1 MVKCLKDSPRT
12 SYLVCGS
19 KKTSDRVTKA
29 VSSCIAALSTLKKI
43 SNMAPLALTFK
54 EASLKVLTC
63 RPSAVLEASRE
74 KTPGTQDSKEQKRL
88 SLQSFFNRRS
98 MEDEPFLKKKM
109 IENIEDIYAL
119 LLRGWTSVR
128 ILSD

>member
-12 SYLVCGS
+12 SSLVCGS

-29 VSSCIAALSTLKKI
+29 VSSCIAALSTHKKI

-54 EASLKVLTC
+54 EASLTVLTC
-63 RPSAVLEASRE
+63 RPAAVLEASRE

-98 MEDEPFLKKKM
+98 MEDEPFLKKK
-109 IENIEDIYAL
+109 
-119 LLRGWTSVR
+119 
-128 ILSD
+128 

>member
-1 MVKCLKDSPRT
+1 
-12 SYLVCGS
+12 
-19 KKTSDRVTKA
+19 
-29 VSSCIAALSTLKKI
+29 
-43 SNMAPLALTFK
+43 MAPLALTFK

-63 RPSAVLEASRE
+63 RPAAVLEASRE
-74 KTPGTQDSKEQKRL
+74 KIPGTQDSKEQKRL

-98 MEDEPFLKKKM
+98 MEDEPLLKKKM

>member
-1 MVKCLKDSPRT
+1 
-12 SYLVCGS
+12 
-19 KKTSDRVTKA
+19 
-29 VSSCIAALSTLKKI
+29 
-43 SNMAPLALTFK
+43 MAPLALTFK
-54 EASLKVLTC
+54 EASLTVLTC
-63 RPSAVLEASRE
+63 RPAAVLEVSRE
-74 KTPGTQDSKEQKRL
+74 KTPGTQDSKEQKWL